1 MTGYCTGLV
10 RTDEEQEQMLNKG
23 GNGKDAGSSPANI
36 EFWVAEARIL
46 KEAADSC
53 WSADISVK
61 QRVKQ
66 IKRFSKDASMV
77 HAAEGAESEL
87 NLLYRY
93 LVALAIQ
100 YLAIGIL
107 IRRDPQRFL
116 KEQPGHHIVSL
127 IEESSVTLSPLQK
140 SVLLNIESYY
150 EWGDRYP
157 QLSGQ
162 LTDPKIRMMTHQM
175 AAQDALSLE
184 DKKALDEVYA
194 KLNEFVQGD
203 MK

>member
-1 MTGYCTGLV
+1 MGDTG
-10 RTDEEQEQMLNKG
+10 KG
-23 GNGKDAGSSPANI
+23 AGSSPANI
-36 EFWVAEARIL
+36 EFWVTEAQVL

-66 IKRFSKDASMV
+66 LKRFSKEASII
-77 HAAEGAESEL
+77 HTAEGAESEL

-93 LVALAIQ
+93 LIALAIQ

-107 IRRDPQRFL
+107 IARDPQRFL

-140 SVLLNIESYY
+140 SVLLNIESCY

-157 QLSGQ
+157 QLSDQ
-162 LTDPKIRMMTHQM
+162 LKDPKIRMITHQM

-194 KLNEFVQGD
+194 KLEEFAQGD